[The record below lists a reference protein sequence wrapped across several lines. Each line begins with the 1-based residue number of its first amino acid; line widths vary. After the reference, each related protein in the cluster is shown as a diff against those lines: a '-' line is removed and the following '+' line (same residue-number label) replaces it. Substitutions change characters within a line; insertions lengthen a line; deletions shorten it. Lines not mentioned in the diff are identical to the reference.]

1 MNFLTADISQL
12 YRRFLIASLGS
23 AVVVSIYSFVDT
35 IAIGQSV
42 GPLGT
47 AAIAAINPL
56 FGVTA
61 VFAILCGIGGS
72 VLCTHTKAEGDMTK
86 GNAYFT
92 VGFIMMS
99 VITLILW
106 IFCYLFR
113 EELFLFFGSDMTTLP
128 YALEYGNLII
138 LGIPAFT
145 FSSFLAA
152 FIRNDG
158 APSLA
163 MKAVIIGGCFNVFG
177 DWLFCFPMDMGMFG
191 AALATVLGTVIQTLI
206 LISHFFNRDMCT
218 LKLVKPQHAL
228 TKIKQIITTGFGSS
242 ILDLGTVVL
251 AVLMNNQILTYG
263 GVDALSVYGVLSTI
277 AVLFQALFSGVG
289 QAVQPLLSANYGAKK
304 PERIHRIFNLA
315 MTTVVVMSSVFI
327 LLSELFPTQIVSL
340 FTMVTPSIL
349 ELTPRIFRLY
359 SLLYLGLGINVLATY
374 YLQSTMAN
382 KNAMVIAVSRSIV
395 VSSIL
400 LVVLPLIFD
409 LNGVLLA
416 MPISET
422 LIMIVSLALIKR
434 RNQSLIQ

>member
-72 VLCTHTKAEGDMTK
+72 VLCTHTKAEGDQTK
-86 GNAYFT
+86 GNEYFT
-92 VGFIMMS
+92 VAFVMMS
-99 VITLILW
+99 IITLLLW
-106 IFCYLFR
+106 MICFPLSKQIFTL
-113 EELFLFFGSDMTTLP
+113 FGSDSSTLP
-128 YALEYGNLII
+128 YAMEYGNLII

-163 MKAVIIGGCFNVFG
+163 MKAVIIGGCLNVFG
-177 DWLFCFPMDMGMFG
+177 DWFFCFPLGMGMFG
-191 AALATVLGTVIQTLI
+191 AALATVLGTVLQTLI
-206 LISHFFNRDMCT
+206 LISHFFNREMCT
-218 LKLVKPQHAL
+218 LRLVKPHHPWMMI
-228 TKIKQIITTGFGSS
+228 IKIITTGFGSS

-251 AVLMNNQILTYG
+251 AVLMNNQILRYG

-304 PERIHRIFNLA
+304 PDRIMVIYRFA
-315 MTTVVVMSSVFI
+315 MVTIVAMSGTFI
-327 LLSELFPTQIVSL
+327 LISELLPVQIVSL
-340 FTMVTPSIL
+340 FTMVTPSIV

-382 KNAMVIAVSRSIV
+382 KGAMLIAVSRSIV

-400 LVVLPLIFD
+400 LVVLPLIFK

-422 LIMIVSLALIKR
+422 LIMVVSLFFIHR
-434 RNQSLIQ
+434 RNKAIR